1 MINDM
6 FRFAFLPPTSA
17 FADAP
22 KAAAVP
28 PPVIT
33 ATAATAD
40 AATAMAVVTTPACLD
55 GTRS

>member
-6 FRFAFLPPTSA
+6 FRSAFLPPTSA

-28 PPVIT
+28 PPVTT
-33 ATAATAD
+33 ATAATAP
-40 AATAMAVVTTPACLD
+40 AAKALAVVTATACLD